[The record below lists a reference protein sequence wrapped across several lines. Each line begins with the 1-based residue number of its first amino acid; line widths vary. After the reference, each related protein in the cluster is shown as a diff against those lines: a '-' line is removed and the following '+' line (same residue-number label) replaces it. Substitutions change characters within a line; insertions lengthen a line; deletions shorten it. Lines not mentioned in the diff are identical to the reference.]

1 MPLTNNGG
9 TGFQPVKEFKI
20 YRRNLPHW
28 ENPESVYFITF
39 RTAKNFLLRELT
51 RDVIK
56 ETCLFHS
63 STKYDLLA
71 LVVMPD
77 HVHILLQPMEKG
89 EKGFYPLAEIL
100 HSIKSYSANQ
110 INKILKRRGTVW
122 LDESFD
128 RIVRDANELQE
139 KLNYIINNP
148 LENGL
153 VEKTEDYKWLYVK
166 GWLDKDTGK
175 MPVPP

>member
-1 MPLTNNGG
+1 MPFANNGG

-20 YRRNLPHW
+20 YKRNLPHW
-28 ENPESVYFITF
+28 ESPESVYFITF
-39 RTAKNFLLRELT
+39 RTARKFLLPEVT
-51 RDVIK
+51 RDEVK
-56 ETCLFHS
+56 ETCLFHDGK
-63 STKYDLLA
+63 KYDFLA

-148 LENGL
+148 LKN
-153 VEKTEDYKWLYVK
+153 
-166 GWLDKDTGK
+166 
-175 MPVPP
+175 